1 MTVNE
6 YRKKH
11 KKCLYCIHCDENK
24 QLFNLFDLLKDNS
37 SMYFCNAK
45 LKYINI
51 KKGKFCKLF
60 RLKEFNENG

>member
-24 QLFNLFDLLKDNS
+24 QLFNLFDLLKDNN

-51 KKGKFCKLF
+51 KKRKVL
-60 RLKEFNENG
+60 

>member
-6 YRKKH
+6 YRNKH
-11 KKCLYCIHCDENK
+11 KKCLYCVHCDENK
-24 QLFNLFDLLKDNS
+24 QLFNLFKDDSN
-37 SMYFCNAK
+37 MHFCNAK

-60 RLKEFNENG
+60 RLKEFNGNG